1 MDKTN
6 KKAYIEELINSKN
19 NNVRSNT
26 QKGNYALLQHLK
38 AFNGT
43 KKLKIKNIDAKF
55 CKNFAIYLTNRMKS
69 SSAKTYMQKLHAL
82 LEDAVFCGYISYNP
96 MPAIDRMLPRYVPN
110 SKDHLTVSE
119 VKKLELT
126 HCRHQST
133 KLAFLFSCYTG
144 LRLSDIET
152 LRWTDICKQS
162 NGYLLKKVQV
172 KTNCEVQ
179 VPLGRQAINILKK
192 TEIKDE
198 QCSDYVFKLP
208 SRSTISTDLKTW
220 ANSAGIN
227 KNITFHVSR
236 VTFVTLSIAADVNIY
251 VVSKLCGHTNVK
263 TTQVYARIIDTTQQ
277 DAIMRLD
284 EIFENSKSPKTT
296 KRE

>member
-162 NGYLLKKVQV
+162 NGYLLKKIQV

-179 VPLGRQAINILKK
+179 VPLGKQAVKILKQV
-192 TEIKDE
+192 EIKNS
-198 QCSDYVFKLP
+198 QHSDYVFELP

-220 ANSAGIN
+220 ANAAGIY

>member
-38 AFNGT
+38 AFCG
-43 KKLKIKNIDAKF
+43 KKQLLIRNIDAEF
-55 CKNFAIYLTNRMKS
+55 CKDFASYLTGRMKG

-152 LRWTDICKQS
+152 LRWTDIFKQS
-162 NGYLLKKVQV
+162 NGYLLKKIQV

-179 VPLGRQAINILKK
+179 VPLGKQAVKILKQL
-192 TEIKDE
+192 EIKNS
-198 QCSDYVFKLP
+198 QRCDYVFELP

-220 ANSAGIN
+220 ANAAGIN